1 MLLRKSAAVN
11 FPQAI
16 DRASCRFQIDLLH
29 GAALV
34 IAVDAKDDM
43 PAESGVENAR
53 QASRLAARVIAHGG
67 FELFSQSRHGFE
79 AFDQIVFVCRDGHDL
94 YNIGLSLL
102 QKQGKLDDLF
112 SFHGNAGM
120 AAMTPYSTVW
130 FRKVF
135 REVTG
140 MSPIRYIRTAKMN
153 KAKDML
159 ESESSSVTDI
169 AYAPGYNDV
178 YEFSRDFKKKSAFRR
193 RGIKTGDERAHTS
206 RKFFSTVSVD
216 ARITPKASYVERFT
230 AFSSLSMSAMT
241 FHCNYRNR

>member
-1 MLLRKSAAVN
+1 MPTRFFAAVSPGSSENAAPAFLSLRKSAAVD
-11 FPQAI
+11 FPQTI
-16 DRASCRFQIDLLH
+16 DRASCRFQIDLPH

-34 IAVDAKDDM
+34 IAVDAKKNM
-43 PAESGVENAR
+43 PTESGVENVR

-140 MSPIRYIRTAKMN
+140 RR
-153 KAKDML
+153 
-159 ESESSSVTDI
+159 SVI
-169 AYAPGYNDV
+169 SAP
-178 YEFSRDFKKKSAFRR
+178 
-193 RGIKTGDERAHTS
+193 
-206 RKFFSTVSVD
+206 
-216 ARITPKASYVERFT
+216 
-230 AFSSLSMSAMT
+230 
-241 FHCNYRNR
+241 

>member
-1 MLLRKSAAVN
+1 
-11 FPQAI
+11 
-16 DRASCRFQIDLLH
+16 
-29 GAALV
+29 
-34 IAVDAKDDM
+34 M
-43 PAESGVENAR
+43 PAESGVENVR

-120 AAMTPYSTVW
+120 AAMTPYSSVW

-140 MSPIRYIRTAKMN
+140 MSPIRYIRTMKMCFYILAIFCIIKN
-153 KAKDML
+153 TKL
-159 ESESSSVTDI
+159 FTHRTYV
-169 AYAPGYNDV
+169 DV
-178 YEFSRDFKKKSAFRR
+178 IIQNIPS
-193 RGIKTGDERAHTS
+193 IL
-206 RKFFSTVSVD
+206 
-216 ARITPKASYVERFT
+216 I
-230 AFSSLSMSAMT
+230 LSPVLP
-241 FHCNYRNR
+241 